1 MFKKEHG
8 NTKRGLCKTC
18 GNENQNDFYPNKKW
32 ICKLCWAKQMQQK
45 REEVKLANPKNTA
58 EKDST
63 PTAFTILSDLN
74 QTVNKLVE
82 MNSDKDNTIKFLLEK
97 VAEQTTLI
105 KELSHQ
111 LATFKKE
118 VFEANEE
125 QQEKIDEIK
134 EVVEEQQES
143 AHPKCNLSEVRKH
156 LDGLEQENWEEV
168 YTAKHFYEIAKYFGI
183 FLPKGYTKK
192 VLHERLYEELAEIV
206 NN

>member
-1 MFKKEHG
+1 MFKKQHG
-8 NTKRGLCKTC
+8 NVKHGLCKTC

-32 ICKLCWAKQMQQK
+32 ICKLCWAKHMQQK

-63 PTAFTILSDLN
+63 PTAFTMLSDLN

-82 MNSDKDNTIKFLLEK
+82 MNTDKDNTIKFLLEK

-118 VFEANEE
+118 VVKANDE
-125 QQEKIDEIK
+125 QQEKLDELK
-134 EVVEEQQES
+134 EVVEEQEEPT
-143 AHPKCNLSEVRKH
+143 HPKCNLPEVRRF
-156 LDGLEQENWEEV
+156 LDSLEQEDWAEI
-168 YTAKHFYEIAKYFGI
+168 YTAKKFYEIANYFGI
-183 FLPKGYTKK
+183 FLPKGYTKN
-192 VLHERLYEELAEIV
+192 VLHQRLYEELAEMV
-206 NN
+206 NK